1 MNDLQVLVTGA
12 TGNQGG
18 AVTRHLM
25 AKGFE
30 VRALTRHGNSPAS
43 QRLRQAGVQ
52 VAEGDMNDPA
62 SLDRALVGVNAVFSV
77 QDFWAKGVGCRGE
90 VQQGMHLADA
100 AKRANVS
107 HFVQSGM
114 AHGKHIDGIEHFESK
129 QAIVAHIQ
137 AIALPHTVVG
147 TVYFMDNLLDPKR
160 GGGMT
165 FPTLSGTLKPTT
177 PMHMLALDD
186 LGVMVAHIVAHPDR
200 ARDEAGLPSRV
211 GPQPQVV
218 VTADVGAA
226 LGQQRLCAAIGVAKR
241 SRLDLLFG

>member
-1 MNDLQVLVTGA
+1 MNVLQVLVTGA
-12 TGNQGG
+12 TRNQGG
-18 AVTRHLM
+18 AVTRHLR

-30 VRALTRHGNSPAS
+30 VRALTRDGNSPAS

-77 QDFWAKGVGCRGE
+77 QDFWAKGVGYRGE

-147 TVYFMDNLLDPKR
+147 TVYFMDNVLEPKR

-186 LGVMVAHIVAHPDR
+186 LGR
-200 ARDEAGLPSRV
+200 WLRTSLRTLT
-211 GPQPQVV
+211 
-218 VTADVGAA
+218 VTWGGTSTWPATA
-226 LGQQRLCAAIGVAKR
+226 
-241 SRLDLLFG
+241 